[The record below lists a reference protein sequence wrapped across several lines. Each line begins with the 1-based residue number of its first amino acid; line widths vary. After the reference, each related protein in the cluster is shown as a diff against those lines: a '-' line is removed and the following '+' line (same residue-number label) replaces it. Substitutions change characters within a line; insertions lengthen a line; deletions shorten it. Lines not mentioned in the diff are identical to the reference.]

1 MNIKVKAMNLS
12 NVSDLGPGFGDDRRQ
27 ERELADPQL
36 VPSSRAQGVRPP
48 LQGLSP
54 RTAGWIPT

>member
-1 MNIKVKAMNLS
+1 MNLS

-27 ERELADPQL
+27 ERQLADPQL